1 MPTGLAAENLES
13 IRGRGRP
20 CGRRENGR
28 RYAGYR
34 CICVDWLSRLFSY
47 QHDCATAA
55 DFEEESP
62 PDKPQ
67 VVYRRVITYGIAV
80 MLEPINI
87 WLDERVPAIDHEM
100 LRALRQP

>member
-1 MPTGLAAENLES
+1 
-13 IRGRGRP
+13 
-20 CGRRENGR
+20 
-28 RYAGYR
+28 
-34 CICVDWLSRLFSY
+34 
-47 QHDCATAA
+47 
-55 DFEEESP
+55 
-62 PDKPQ
+62 